1 MPSVPGTPEAGRG
14 GSSIARRLLTVAL
27 VVLGIASMVLVAMSE
42 VSSRRAADA
51 AFDRL
56 LAASAFSIA
65 GAVQAEGSRVTVEL
79 PYAALSML
87 GFAAEDRIFYDVRG
101 PDGASVTG
109 YGDLGPD
116 LPVATSATPRFDDRL
131 YRGDPVRIATVGR
144 LVTIGDRPGW
154 VTVRVA
160 ETRDARSALA
170 ADLLRGAL
178 LPLGVL
184 VVLALVLVQ
193 LEVRRALAPLRV
205 LERELHA
212 RRSNDLS
219 PVSVPVPVEVRELV
233 GAMNGFM
240 TRLDHVIAR
249 LSALVADAAHQ
260 VRTPLASLR
269 AQAEIALVETDPAR
283 LRERLARVHHNAVH
297 ASQLIGQILMD
308 ATIVHRLES
317 RETEPVP
324 VLQVVEEALQG
335 LDGEAAARLR
345 TSVSPDLAE
354 AEIAGDRIALR
365 EMLKNLVEN
374 ALAYAPQGPVEV
386 SAARGPGGT
395 ARLSL
400 ADRGPGIPDVDKPKV
415 LERFRRGHAAT
426 DGTGSGLG
434 LSIVEAVCRAHGG
447 TLHLLDRPGGGLLA
461 AVDLPLVAAQP
472 VSSTNGL
479 RGAAALLLAVALFL
493 CLPADWA
500 RADAVVTRFPAPAA
514 GQGGPTLVIAG
525 ATDLQQFT
533 PVIRDFQLAHAGVAV
548 AYVELDTGE
557 LYDRFLAGT
566 LDPAPDLLIS
576 SAVDLQ
582 VKLANDGHARR
593 YESGATKAL
602 PDWARWRSE
611 VFGFTFEPAVIVV
624 NPDLVP
630 EADRPHSRLALAQL
644 LERNVHRFAGKV
656 ATYDIARSGV
666 GHLLAAQD
674 SQVSSLF
681 WRLATALGSVGVRLH
696 CCSGEMID
704 RVEAGDYAIAYNVLG
719 SYAEARR
726 AAGARIAIVMPT
738 DYTLVLTRG
747 MLIPRTARE
756 AALAGQFIDHV
767 LSARGQAVVGQTAGL
782 GSVMAGAD
790 GGIAATARGPLQPI
804 GVGPWLLAFLDQQ
817 RRSRFLQTWLQIVSG
832 T

>member
-1 MPSVPGTPEAGRG
+1 MPSVPGTAEAALG
-14 GSSIARRLLTVAL
+14 GFSIARRLLVVAL
-27 VVLGIASMVLVAMSE
+27 VVLGVASMVLVGVSE

-65 GAVQAEGSRVTVEL
+65 GAVQAEGGRVTVEL

-87 GFAAEDRIFYDVRG
+87 GFSAEDRIFYDVRG

-109 YGDLGPD
+109 YADLGSD
-116 LPVATSATPRFDDRL
+116 LPQATSATPRFDDRT
-131 YRGDPVRIATVGR
+131 YRGDPVRIVTVGR
-144 LVTIGDRPGW
+144 LVTVGDRPGW
-154 VTVRVA
+154 ATVRVA

-170 ADLLRGAL
+170 TTLLRGAL

-184 VVLALVLVQ
+184 VALALLLVH
-193 LEVRRALAPLRV
+193 LGVRRALAPLRA
-205 LERELHA
+205 LERDLHA

-219 PVSVPVPVEVRELV
+219 PVSVPVPIEVRELV

-240 TRLDHVIAR
+240 QRLDHVIAR

-269 AQAEIALVETDPAR
+269 AQAEIALVETDPVR
-283 LRERLARVHHNAVH
+283 LRERLVRVHHNAVH

-317 RETEPVP
+317 REIEQVP
-324 VLQVVEEALQG
+324 LLQVVEDALQG
-335 LDGEAAARLR
+335 LDGEAASRLR
-345 TSVSPDLAE
+345 TSVAPELADV
-354 AEIAGDRIALR
+354 EIAGDRVALR

-374 ALAYAPQGPVEV
+374 ALAYAPAGIVEV
-386 SAARGPGGT
+386 AAELGPGGT
-395 ARLSL
+395 ARLSV
-400 ADRGPGIPDVDKPKV
+400 ADRGPGIPDAEKPKV
-415 LERFRRGHAAT
+415 LERFRRGQAARE
-426 DGTGSGLG
+426 GTGSGLG
-434 LSIVEAVCRAHGG
+434 LSIVEAVARAHGG
-447 TLHLLDRPGGGLLA
+447 TLRLLDRPGGGLLA
-461 AVDLPLVAAQP
+461 AVDLPVLPSQSLAQTP
-472 VSSTNGL
+472 LHALASVVLGFC
-479 RGAAALLLAVALFL
+479 LLLSI
-493 CLPADWA
+493 PGTGA
-500 RADAVVTRFPAPAA
+500 RAEAVVTRFPSVAVE
-514 GQGGPTLVIAG
+514 QGGPTLTIAG
-525 ATDLQQFT
+525 ATDLQQFE
-533 PVIRDFQLAHAGVAV
+533 PIIRDYQDAHRGVSV
-548 AYVELDTGE
+548 AYVQLDTGE
-557 LYDRFLAGT
+557 LYDSFVAGT

-582 VKLANDGHARR
+582 VKLANDGYARR
-593 YESGATKAL
+593 FESEMTRLL
-602 PDWARWRSE
+602 PDWARWHSE

-630 EADRPHSRLALAQL
+630 EEERPRSRLALAQL
-644 LERNVHRFAGKV
+644 LEHNGHRFMGKV

-704 RVEAGDYAIAYNVLG
+704 MVEAGKYAIAYNVLG

-726 AAGARIAIVMPT
+726 AAGAKIAIVMPS

-747 MLIPRTARE
+747 MLIPRSAKE
-756 AALAGQFIDHV
+756 PGLAGAFIDHV
-767 LSARGQAVVGQTAGL
+767 LSPRGQAVVGQAAGL
-782 GSVMAGAD
+782 GSVMAGPE
-790 GGIAATARGPLQPI
+790 GGVAAAARGPLQPI

-817 RRSRFLQTWLQIVSG
+817 RRTRFLETWLQIVNG